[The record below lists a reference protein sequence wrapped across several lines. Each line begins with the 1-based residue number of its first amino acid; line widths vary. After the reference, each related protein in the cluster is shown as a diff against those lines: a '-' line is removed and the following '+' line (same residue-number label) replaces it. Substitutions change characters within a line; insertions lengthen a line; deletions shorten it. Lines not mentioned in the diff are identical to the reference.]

1 MSREFHPYYCMM
13 RWFRFSSILIAL
25 VFFSWALHAHMPML
39 IQWVQQLGVAA
50 WIGFFILYCIA
61 ILLFLPIE
69 PLVLAS
75 GALFGFYY
83 GFLITLW
90 SAVASASMAFMISRK
105 VGLAWF
111 PYGKNRLNQGLA
123 RLESL
128 GWKSLAVSRLT
139 PFLPCSLVNY
149 GYGLTKINPFVYTI
163 TNLIF
168 FIPYKLIVAYVGSY
182 V

>member
-1 MSREFHPYYCMM
+1 MT
-13 RWFRFSSILIAL
+13 RWLRFFFILIAL
-25 VFFSWALHAHMPML
+25 VCFSWALHAHMPML
-39 IQWVQQLGVAA
+39 IQWVQRLGVSA

-69 PLVLAS
+69 PLVLVS

-83 GFLITLW
+83 GFIITLL

-105 VGLAWF
+105 LGLSWF
-111 PYGKNRLNQGLA
+111 PYGKNRLAQGLE

-149 GYGLTKINPFVYTI
+149 GYGLTKINFFVYTI
-163 TNLIF
+163 TNFIF
-168 FIPYKLIVAYVGSY
+168 FIPYKLIMAYAGAHV
-182 V
+182 